1 MDILIYF
8 SLTIFSNLSH
18 NHLVALMDDTFSHLN
33 LLKFLYLDNNRISYI
48 GERAFSG
55 LASLQTLWVDKFDVT
70 FHL

>member
-1 MDILIYF
+1 
-8 SLTIFSNLSH
+8 
-18 NHLVALMDDTFSHLN
+18 MDDTFSHLN